1 MMILSNILYVKA
13 SNLSSFSMLLISQF
27 LFGFG
32 GSKVVHRRYIANH
45 VSQRFWNQSYQRL
58 VYLSFF
64 GMVIGPI
71 IVLAI
76 SYTASHF

>member
-1 MMILSNILYVKA
+1 MMILSNILYIRA
-13 SNLSSFSMLLISQF
+13 SPLSSFSMLVISQF

-45 VSQRFWNQSYQRL
+45 VSHRFWNKSYQRL

-76 SYTASHF
+76 CYTASHF